1 MNSTSVVHWIIV
13 LGILVGIA
21 FLIKRSVAASKAGTN
36 SVAKREKLLIPM
48 QWLTG
53 NFIVYV
59 GSLVVL
65 IASFGDDT
73 SGDFGLLQ
81 GIAVLTMI
89 IAALG
94 FYICLGVLAKRL
106 GQSGTTWIVL
116 TILTNPIGT
125 FVAYFLMRRRVAQA
139 ISQAHEETAI

>member
-13 LGILVGIA
+13 LAVLAGIV
-21 FLIKRSVAASKAGTN
+21 FLIRREVAASKATTN

-53 NFIVYV
+53 SFIVYV
-59 GSLVVL
+59 SSLVV
-65 IASFGDDT
+65 IIVSVGAGSSD
-73 SGDFGLLQ
+73 DFGLLQ
-81 GIAVLTMI
+81 VIVVLAMI

-94 FYICLGVLAKRL
+94 FYICLGILAKRL

-116 TILTNPIGT
+116 TIITNPIGT

-139 ISQAHEETAI
+139 ISHVHEETAP

>member
-13 LGILVGIA
+13 LGILAGIV
-21 FLIKRSVAASKAGTN
+21 FLIRRDVAASKVGTN
-36 SVAKREKLLIPM
+36 SVAKREKLLMPM

-53 NFIVYV
+53 SFTVYV
-59 GSLVVL
+59 GSFVVL
-65 IASFGDDT
+65 IASAGDGT

-81 GIAVLTMI
+81 GIVVLTMI

-94 FYICLGVLAKRL
+94 FYICLGILAKRL
-106 GQSGTTWIVL
+106 GLSGTTWIVL

-125 FVAYFLMRRRVAQA
+125 FVAYFLMRRRVTQA
-139 ISQAHEETAI
+139 ISHVHEAHTP